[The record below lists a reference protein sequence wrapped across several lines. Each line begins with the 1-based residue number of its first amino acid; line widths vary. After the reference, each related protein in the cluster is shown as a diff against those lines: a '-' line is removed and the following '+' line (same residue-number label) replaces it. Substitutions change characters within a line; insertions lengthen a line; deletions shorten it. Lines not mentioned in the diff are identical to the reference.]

1 MKKIKIGLLGLGT
14 VGTGV
19 YKLIRMRADV
29 MERTAGAR
37 LEIKKILVHNKD
49 KKREGV
55 DESLLTD
62 NWKEILED
70 DEIQIIIEVIGGM
83 EPAKTMI
90 MEALRAGKNV
100 VSANKDLIAEEGRE
114 LFEAAHEHGKDFFL
128 RLRWQAA
135 SLLSVL

>member
-90 MEALRAGKNV
+90 MEAVGGGG
-100 VSANKDLIAEEGRE
+100 EG
-114 LFEAAHEHGKDFFL
+114 
-128 RLRWQAA
+128 
-135 SLLSVL
+135 V